1 MSDILMDEQAAREY
15 TDARNS
21 AGGRIGGKATILS
34 HGAQMGNGGKATILS
49 HGAQMGN
56 AGCESTTDS
65 LLELSPILS

>member
-1 MSDILMDEQAAREY
+1 MRAVDAAAMSDILMDEQAAREY

-34 HGAQMGNGGKATILS
+34 HGAQMGN
-49 HGAQMGN
+49 